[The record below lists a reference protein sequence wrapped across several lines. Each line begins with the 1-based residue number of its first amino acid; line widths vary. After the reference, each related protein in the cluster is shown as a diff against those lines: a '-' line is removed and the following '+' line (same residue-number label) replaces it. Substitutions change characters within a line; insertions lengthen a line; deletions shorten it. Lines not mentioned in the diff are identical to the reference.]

1 MVEVEAAN
9 RIGLLDQGVQRL
21 DQQPGSQPAEGQ
33 AQQQGGQGDQCAL
46 PADPVGVRQEFV
58 FRHQQGQ
65 LQALGAAFGEL
76 RTGDYPL
83 PVRAAQVVVG
93 AAARSHEAPQDRAQ
107 VLDPGQACVAAVADQ
122 PGVVGVG
129 HGIVVFIE
137 QDDFGRRGDLVFVQ
151 GRGQVGEGQVGGDH
165 HVRAAAPGE
174 GGADIV
180 GGEKQVGRGGDLVAV
195 LQGAVEPGAY
205 AGIVG
210 FAVIVLAADQLQGR
224 VVEQ

>member
-46 PADPVGVRQEFV
+46 PADPVGVR
-58 FRHQQGQ
+58 
-65 LQALGAAFGEL
+65 
-76 RTGDYPL
+76 
-83 PVRAAQVVVG
+83 
-93 AAARSHEAPQDRAQ
+93 
-107 VLDPGQACVAAVADQ
+107 Q